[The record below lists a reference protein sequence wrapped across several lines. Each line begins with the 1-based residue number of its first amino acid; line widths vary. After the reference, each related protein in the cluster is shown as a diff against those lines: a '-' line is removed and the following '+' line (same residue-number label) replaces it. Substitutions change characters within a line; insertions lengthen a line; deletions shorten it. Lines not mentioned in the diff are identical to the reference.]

1 MNNTSLAIQ
10 KAVERGYR
18 FGDFSEMIKIE
29 VAEQQVWWTNGEGGV
44 RIVSFSD
51 LYLDPL
57 FWMALGKTEGWGSFY
72 DDEGM
77 PRVYSTQGW
86 YPDTKDFSSGQDEM
100 MWQAYQHR
108 LIDAIQQGR
117 SIDEFFGEILKK

>member
-1 MNNTSLAIQ
+1 MPDQMTNTSLAIR
-10 KAVERGYR
+10 KAVEGGYAPNLMTH
-18 FGDFSEMIKIE
+18 GLQPE
-29 VAEQQVWWTNGEGGV
+29 
-44 RIVSFSD
+44 D
-51 LYLDPL
+51 LLDPD
-57 FWMALGKTEGWGSFY
+57 FWQALGKTEGWGSFY

-77 PRVYSTQGW
+77 PRIYSTQGW
-86 YPDTKDFSSGQDEM
+86 YPDTKDFSSGQDGM

>member
-1 MNNTSLAIQ
+1 MTTNTSLAIQ
-10 KAVERGYR
+10 KAVEGGWKNKEVYLCNHE
-18 FGDFSEMIKIE
+18 GIKMINK
-29 VAEQQVWWTNGEGGV
+29 G
-44 RIVSFSD
+44 F
-51 LYLDPL
+51 LLDPL

-77 PRVYSTQGW
+77 PRIYSTQGW

>member
-1 MNNTSLAIQ
+1 MNNTELAIQ
-10 KAVERGYR
+10 KAVEGGYVSGFMHDR
-18 FGDFSEMIKIE
+18 MKEVDPLGAIE
-29 VAEQQVWWTNGEGGV
+29 VY
-44 RIVSFSD
+44 
-51 LYLDPL
+51 LLDPK
-57 FWMALGKTEGWGSFY
+57 WWQALGKTEGWGSFY

-77 PRVYSTQGW
+77 PRIYSTQGW